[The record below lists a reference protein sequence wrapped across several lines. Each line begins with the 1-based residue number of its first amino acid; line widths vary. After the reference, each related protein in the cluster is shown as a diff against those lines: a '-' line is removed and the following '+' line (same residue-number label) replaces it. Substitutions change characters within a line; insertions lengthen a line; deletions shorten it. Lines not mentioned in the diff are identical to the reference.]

1 MLISPR
7 ENARALDADLAAAFD
22 RIDHDH
28 LLASIGR
35 FPARGLVEEWLKAGV
50 VDRGCL
56 APTEEGVPQGGII
69 SPALMNVALHGMEE
83 AAGVRY
89 RTSGPRAGE
98 LAVGSPTLIRYAD
111 DLVVLC
117 HSRDE
122 AQQVKKRLAEWLI
135 A

>member
-1 MLISPR
+1 ML
-7 ENARALDADLAAAFD
+7 
-22 RIDHDH
+22 
-28 LLASIGR
+28 
-35 FPARGLVEEWLKAGV
+35 
-50 VDRGCL
+50 DRGVL

-89 RTSGPRAGE
+89 RSTGPRAGE

-122 AQQVKKRLAEWLI
+122 AQQVKERLARPVAQAPGSGLQRGQD
-135 A
+135 AHRAPR